1 MAIDDHGRLSR
12 ADLSLPLDRRRVLL
26 MLGGAGLASLIGCGS
41 DSGSKTAT
49 PTTGAPDAPSASAGA
64 AGDCTTVPEETAG
77 PFPGDGSNGPDVLT
91 AQGVVRRDIT
101 SSFGAGR
108 GKAEGVPLDITLTV
122 VDSARSCRAL
132 GGGAL
137 YVWHCDREG
146 RYSLYSDG
154 VTDENYLRGVQAVD
168 ADGRVTFRSIFP
180 ACYPG
185 RWPHIHFTV
194 YESLNDATRGAT
206 GMATSQVALPA
217 AWCDRVFATPGY
229 EQSVTCMRQ
238 LSLTDDNVFGD
249 DGGVHQLGTVTGS
262 IEGGLTVALTVPVA
276 SS

>member
-1 MAIDDHGRLSR
+1 MANDDHGRLSR

-26 MLGGAGLASLIGCGS
+26 MLGGAGLASLVGCGS

-49 PTTGAPDAPSASAGA
+49 PTTGAPDAPSATAGA
-64 AGDCTTVPEETAG
+64 AGDCTIVPEETAG

-91 AQGVVRRDIT
+91 AEGVVRRDIT

-122 VDSARSCRAL
+122 VDSSGSCRAL
-132 GGGAL
+132 GGAAL

-154 VTDENYLRGVQAVD
+154 VTDENYLRGVQPVD
-168 ADGRVTFRSIFP
+168 ADGRVTFQSIFP

-194 YESLNDATRGAT
+194 YESLDDATRGAT

-217 AWCDRVFATPGY
+217 PWCDRVFATPGY

-238 LSLTDDNVFGD
+238 LSLTNDIVFGD

-262 IEGGLTVALTVPVA
+262 IEGGLTVALTVPVG
-276 SS
+276 S